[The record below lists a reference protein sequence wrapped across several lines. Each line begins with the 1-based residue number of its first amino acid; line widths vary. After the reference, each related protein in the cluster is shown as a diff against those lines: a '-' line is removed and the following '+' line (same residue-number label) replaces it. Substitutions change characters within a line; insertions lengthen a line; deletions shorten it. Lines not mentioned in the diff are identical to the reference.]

1 MWKLLID
8 ARIKGGIGGTLVL
21 LKKKLDLVINENS
34 LNQKNLKGNK
44 GTKFMRVM
52 TNAMI
57 MWKLS
62 FDNK

>member
-1 MWKLLID
+1 LID

-57 MWKLS
+57 M
-62 FDNK
+62 